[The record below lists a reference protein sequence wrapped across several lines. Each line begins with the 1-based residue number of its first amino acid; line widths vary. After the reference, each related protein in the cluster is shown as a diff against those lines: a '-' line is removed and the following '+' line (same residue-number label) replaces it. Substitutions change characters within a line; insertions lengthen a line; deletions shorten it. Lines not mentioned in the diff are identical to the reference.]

1 MPDQILSGFLQK
13 LALSLMIG
21 ILVGIEREHRR
32 KVEEIFAG
40 VRTFALACITGMFA
54 AYIAGLLGSGILLIT
69 TFFFALICVILT
81 YLKNIVYRQPGL
93 TSPIALFCTFL
104 LGILVAEDYYLFAI
118 MGAVVLT
125 FLLIEEKPLHTFA
138 EHLSDEEIL
147 NSVQFLIVVF
157 ILYPIVPDEPVFGVM
172 NLKSAILIVVI
183 VAFISFVSYLL
194 LRKFGGRSGISYS
207 GLLGGFVN
215 SEATTSALSS
225 MSKKR
230 PVLVNAAYIGI
241 LLSNTSMLIRNLI
254 IAMVVDPSGR
264 IALLMLPPQL
274 MIIIVSSLIVLTRG
288 KAFGAMNETL
298 EIKSPFSLGP
308 AFKFGAGFTVLL
320 VIAKTANDILGSTA
334 VYATALGGIVSSAAV
349 TVSMAALAVDGSVS
363 FTTAAETAVMASI
376 ISTLNKVILIKISG
390 SKELFSLSRN
400 TFALLALIG
409 AIAIVGWAYY
419 LHSGLF

>member
-1 MPDQILSGFLQK
+1 MPDQVLSGFLQK

-54 AYIAGLLGSGILLIT
+54 AYVAGLLGLGILLIT
-69 TFFFALICVILT
+69 TFFFALVCIILA
-81 YLKNIVYRQPGL
+81 YMKNIVYGQPGL

-157 ILYPIVPDEPVFGVM
+157 ILYPIVPDEPVFGVV

-183 VAFISFVSYLL
+183 VAFISFVSYILL
-194 LRKFGGRSGISYS
+194 QKFGTRGGMSYS

-225 MSKKR
+225 MSKKT

-241 LLSNTSMLIRNLI
+241 LLSNTSMLFRNLV
-254 IAMVVDPSGR
+254 IAIVVEPSGR

-274 MIIIVSSLIVLTRG
+274 MIIIASSLIVVTRG
-288 KAFGAMNETL
+288 KAFGAMSENL
-298 EIKSPFSLGP
+298 EIKSPFALGP

-320 VIAKTANDILGSTA
+320 IIAKTANDILGSTA

-363 FTTAAETAVMASI
+363 FTTAAETAVIASI
-376 ISTLNKVILIKISG
+376 ISTLNKVVLIKISG
-390 SKELFSLSRN
+390 SKELFKLSRN
-400 TFALLALIG
+400 TFALLVLIG
-409 AIAIVGWAYY
+409 VIAIAGWGYY

>member
-32 KVEEIFAG
+32 KVEGIFAG

-81 YLKNIVYRQPGL
+81 YIKNIVYRQPGL

-157 ILYPIVPDEPVFGVM
+157 ILYPILPDEPVFGVM

-194 LRKFGGRSGISYS
+194 LRKFGSRSGISYS
-207 GLLGGFVN
+207 GLFGGFVN

-409 AIAIVGWAYY
+409 AIAIVGWGYY

>member
-32 KVEEIFAG
+32 KVEGIFAG

-81 YLKNIVYRQPGL
+81 YIKNIVYRQIGL

-157 ILYPIVPDEPVFGVM
+157 ILYPILPDEPVFGVM

-194 LRKFGGRSGISYS
+194 LRKFGSRSGISYS
-207 GLLGGFVN
+207 GLFGGFVN

-409 AIAIVGWAYY
+409 AVAIVGWGYY

>member
-1 MPDQILSGFLQK
+1 
-13 LALSLMIG
+13 MIG

-54 AYIAGLLGSGILLIT
+54 AYIAGLLGSGILLMIT

-81 YLKNIVYRQPGL
+81 YMKNIVYRQPGL

-194 LRKFGGRSGISYS
+194 LRKFGSRSGISYS
-207 GLLGGFVN
+207 GLFGGFVN

-320 VIAKTANDILGSTA
+320 VIAKIANDILGSTA